1 LAFSNSFQL
10 QISYLSVTVSVISLV
25 THPLIFPQEYEQLA
39 AQLNGAKTELK
50 DKVQVISQAAAKE
63 KIVKQAEEHAE
74 NMYKLAKDLQE

>member
-1 LAFSNSFQL
+1 M
-10 QISYLSVTVSVISLV
+10 SYLSVTVLVISLV
-25 THPLIFPQEYEQLA
+25 TNPLVFPQEYEQLA
-39 AQLNGAKTELK
+39 AQLSGAKTELK

>member
-1 LAFSNSFQL
+1 M
-10 QISYLSVTVSVISLV
+10 
-25 THPLIFPQEYEQLA
+25 FPQEYEQLA

-74 NMYKLAKDLQE
+74 NMYKLAKELQE